1 MKIGIDSYCFHRY
14 FGEVYDNQ
22 EDPGK
27 RITYE
32 DFLNRAIELGVDG
45 VSLETCFFE
54 SNEESY
60 FQRLKEILDRGNLEC
75 VVAWGHPNGLEGGKN
90 AAAAKDME
98 THYRTCEILGTKV
111 LRMVGSSLF
120 FRNEPHQPQMD
131 KIAELMKESAKRAED
146 RGIKL
151 AMENH
156 FDFTCD
162 EMLEIFENVGSDH
175 FGMCFDTGNALRIG
189 DEPVGAAQKMAKH
202 IFATHTKDVAP
213 VYGGDPQ
220 DWDFFASVPVG
231 KGVLDVPAI
240 VKTLKSAGYD
250 GLFAIEFDYLDPKYG
265 DEDPALAESVAY
277 LKQVR
282 QSLDVAKE

>member
-54 SNEESY
+54 SNEEGY
-60 FQRLKEILDRGNLEC
+60 FQRLKEILDRGNLQC

-90 AAAAKDME
+90 AAAAQDME
-98 THYRTCEILGTKV
+98 THYRTCEILGTQV

-120 FRNEPHQPQMD
+120 FRHEPHQPQMD

-231 KGVLDVPAI
+231 KGVLDFPAI

-265 DEDPALAESVAY
+265 DEGPALAESVAY